1 MARRRDPVEKAA
13 EGSLDLYDV
22 ATWENRSF
30 VDGLSAALWRLLVTV
45 ARGVIILLAFLI
57 LLGIGG
63 LAALTDPEIGALTLL
78 SAIPAL
84 GLAGYVWYSDVTEN
98 EPLSLLVGTFLLGVL
113 TANFAAVLNS
123 TLQPLLAGLG
133 FVGTVIFFYLVV
145 GPVEESVKLL
155 AVRLYAYRKERFNAV
170 VDGAVYGA
178 MAGLGFAVIEN
189 ALYITQSIE
198 NPASLEFGLGLIGM
212 GGSITAVRA
221 LAGPGHVIYSGIA
234 GYYLGLAKF
243 NPEDAGPI
251 IVKGLVIASLIHATY
266 NATVGIGAAVIA
278 WATGL
283 GGLASFLLYV
293 IIYDGVFGLYLLR
306 KIQRY
311 SKTYTKV
318 HQRDSYEERQ
328 LRSESTEFE

>member
-13 EGSLDLYDV
+13 ERSLDLYDV
-22 ATWENRSF
+22 ATWENRSR
-30 VDGLSAALWRLLVTV
+30 VDGFASLLWSLIVTV
-45 ARGVIILLAFLI
+45 ARGAVILLAIAILI
-57 LLGIGG
+57 LIGG

-84 GLAGYVWYSDVTEN
+84 GLAGYVWYSDVTES
-98 EPLSLLVGTFLLGVL
+98 EPLALLVGTFLLGVL

-123 TLQPLLAGLG
+123 TLQPLLSGLG
-133 FVGTVIFFYLVV
+133 IVGTILFFYLVV
-145 GPVEESVKLL
+145 GPVEETVKQL

-189 ALYITQSIE
+189 ALYITQNIE
-198 NPASLEFGLGLIGM
+198 NPASLELGLGLIGM

-251 IVKGLVIASLIHATY
+251 IVKGLVIAAFIHATY
-266 NATVGIGAAVIA
+266 NTTVGVGAAIISAV
-278 WATGL
+278 TGL

-293 IIYDGVFGLYLLR
+293 IIYDGVFGFYLLR
-306 KIQRY
+306 KIRRY
-311 SKTYTKV
+311 SRTYTKV
-318 HQRDSYEERQ
+318 HQRDTYEERQ
-328 LRSESTEFE
+328 LRSDTTEFE